1 MTLIR
6 SRAQLNSLSGLVLE
20 KKRTKTQG
28 KEGLRMDQRTSGRRV
43 TVSLLQQA
51 RRAPAPHLS
60 LPLSGKLREVARLT
74 HGLSA
79 ASRS

>member
-28 KEGLRMDQRTSGRRV
+28 KEGMRMDQRTSGV

-74 HGLSA
+74 QGLSA

>member
-28 KEGLRMDQRTSGRRV
+28 KEGMRMDQRTSGV

-74 HGLSA
+74 QGLWA

>member
-20 KKRTKTQG
+20 KKRTKTQS
-28 KEGLRMDQRTSGRRV
+28 KEGMRTSGRGV
-43 TVSLLQQA
+43 MVSLLQQA
-51 RRAPAPHLS
+51 RRAPVPHLS
-60 LPLSGKLREVARLT
+60 LPLPGKLREVARLT
-74 HGLSA
+74 QGLSA